1 MAVGLWPTALWCSV
15 FGARAK
21 LASRPAAAALRQT
34 ARSQLTK
41 RAAHAAPKPCAP
53 RRHPRGPRAIR
64 VVASQLPYPRL
75 ASHRA
80 RAKRRVM
87 VRCEA
92 SRVWC
97 SSPPSDELSSAGLC
111 GARVSAH
118 PQLTS
123 RRLSERSERSERSE
137 LGAAAKTEQRKAAL
151 AQQGPSRQG
160 SLLCLLSCRYK
171 KGGRPPG
178 RNPGAASRSEQA
190 VSYTHLTLPTKRIV

>member
-1 MAVGLWPTALWCSV
+1 MPAFACGFFSLREAVSGYAPDRAVTFFRFPERKSPKKGDPTVAVGLWQTALWCSV

-34 ARSQLTK
+34 SRSQITK

-111 GARVSAH
+111 GARVRATLNKSTILCASA
-118 PQLTS
+118 L
-123 RRLSERSERSERSE
+123 
-137 LGAAAKTEQRKAAL
+137 
-151 AQQGPSRQG
+151 
-160 SLLCLLSCRYK
+160 
-171 KGGRPPG
+171 
-178 RNPGAASRSEQA
+178 
-190 VSYTHLTLPTKRIV
+190 